1 MNLIKLR
8 KNAEKKTVRGYPWI
22 WANEIDQVSPSLTPG
37 SIADVFDSENKFL
50 GKGYYN
56 PSSSITVRFLT
67 RRDEPINLAF
77 IKRTIDKAWYQR
89 KLIYPLENCLRVFFS
104 EADGIPG
111 LVIDKY
117 EDAVVFQLSTLGA
130 DKMRDLILES
140 VIEIF
145 NPSFVVERSDSPI
158 RLKEGLEQFK
168 GCVYGKID
176 RKKPVRINGVLFS
189 VDLLEAQKTGFFLD
203 QRENYTL
210 LSGFSNSKRV
220 LDAFCNNGAFGIHAA
235 FYGAKEVV
243 FLDCSK
249 KSLET
254 AEENFSLGSFSASA
268 YFVKADAVSYL
279 KKMEKT
285 GEKFDVIIL
294 DPPAFIKDRKKI
306 KQGVKGYKE
315 INMRAMDMLSDEGF
329 LVSCSCSQHLDVSS
343 FISMLKSA
351 SADRRT
357 SFDLLSLTFQP
368 KDHPALLPMEDFWYL
383 KCAVLRKTA
392 FNNRIFP

>member
-145 NPSFVVERSDSPI
+145 NPSFVVERSDSP
-158 RLKEGLEQFK
+158 
-168 GCVYGKID
+168 
-176 RKKPVRINGVLFS
+176 
-189 VDLLEAQKTGFFLD
+189 
-203 QRENYTL
+203 
-210 LSGFSNSKRV
+210 
-220 LDAFCNNGAFGIHAA
+220 
-235 FYGAKEVV
+235 
-243 FLDCSK
+243 
-249 KSLET
+249 
-254 AEENFSLGSFSASA
+254 
-268 YFVKADAVSYL
+268 
-279 KKMEKT
+279 
-285 GEKFDVIIL
+285 
-294 DPPAFIKDRKKI
+294 
-306 KQGVKGYKE
+306 
-315 INMRAMDMLSDEGF
+315 
-329 LVSCSCSQHLDVSS
+329 
-343 FISMLKSA
+343 
-351 SADRRT
+351 
-357 SFDLLSLTFQP
+357 
-368 KDHPALLPMEDFWYL
+368 
-383 KCAVLRKTA
+383 
-392 FNNRIFP
+392 